1 MDMPITIQTAKHAL
15 NLEVHTIEM
24 RVTTDLEGA
33 VRRAKEQG
41 AQALYVWSTS
51 PIAWGRQLSELAI
64 AQRLPSIHWFRESVI
79 AGGLLSYAPSLTDIA
94 ARGAAYVD
102 KILKGA
108 KPADLP
114 VEQPTKFELVINL
127 KTAKALGL
135 TIPPSLLGRADEVIR
150 EAQH

>member
-64 AQRLPSIHWFRESVI
+64 AQRLPSIHWFRERNCRRITFLRAQSYGHCGPRRCVRGQDPQGREASRSPHGT
-79 AGGLLSYAPSLTDIA
+79 AG
-94 ARGAAYVD
+94 
-102 KILKGA
+102 
-108 KPADLP
+108 
-114 VEQPTKFELVINL
+114 ELRAGINL

-135 TIPPSLLGRADEVIR
+135 TIPPSLLQRADEMT
-150 EAQH
+150 E